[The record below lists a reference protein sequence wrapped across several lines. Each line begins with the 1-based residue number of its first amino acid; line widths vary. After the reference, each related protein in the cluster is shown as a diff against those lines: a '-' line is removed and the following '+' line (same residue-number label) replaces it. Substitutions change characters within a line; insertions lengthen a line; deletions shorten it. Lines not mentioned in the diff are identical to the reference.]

1 MPLSAM
7 LSSTPC
13 NEIEIKTSAM
23 LVDFYC
29 NLYKTMKILTLLT
42 LNQLTFIPIQK
53 TSTQKIH
60 SFHISFTIV
69 TFRKPRKITKFQ
81 LVR

>member
-13 NEIEIKTSAM
+13 NEIEITPSAM
-23 LVDFYC
+23 LVDLLC
-29 NLYKTMKILTLLT
+29 NLYETMKLLTLLR
-42 LNQLTFIPIQK
+42 LNQLTYVPIK
-53 TSTQKIH
+53 KNTQKIY

-69 TFRKPRKITKFQ
+69 TFQKTRKITKFQ